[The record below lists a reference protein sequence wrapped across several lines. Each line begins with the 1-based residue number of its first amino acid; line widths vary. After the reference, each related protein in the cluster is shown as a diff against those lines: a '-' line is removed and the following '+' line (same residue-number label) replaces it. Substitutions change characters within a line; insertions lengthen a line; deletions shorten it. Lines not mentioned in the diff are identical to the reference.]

1 MLFAWLKMAEICSS
15 PFDGDA
21 FYDINLVDELE
32 VIIWS
37 SSVAMEP
44 QDEDDKVENENENQ
58 SNIKNNSEF
67 HPPPSNHVSRS
78 QSNVQNLSNINPTF
92 IPGISMGEHIGEH
105 GQHS

>member
-32 VIIWS
+32 VIIWG
-37 SSVAMEP
+37 SSVALEP
-44 QDEDDKVENENENQ
+44 QDDNDDDKVENH

-67 HPPPSNHVSRS
+67 HPASNHVS
-78 QSNVQNLSNINPTF
+78 NMTGGDVQNINSTYIAP
-92 IPGISMGEHIGEH
+92 PGISVGEHMGEHC
-105 GQHS
+105 